1 MIRTVFM
8 LIFWGA
14 SLLVL
19 GPLFL
24 VYTFLTRDIEPLYSV
39 GTSLA
44 YFGVRMAGVKVD
56 VRGLDAL
63 PRRNYIFMSNHV
75 SNLDPPVFIP
85 RIPGRCS
92 VLVKKELFRLPILG
106 TAMRMAELVPVDRR
120 NREAAIESVRAAAEV
135 LRHGLNMV
143 IFPEGTRSADG
154 SLLPFKKGPFHL
166 AMETG
171 VPVVPVTIL
180 GTAECW
186 PKGTWTMKPGVA
198 TLVFHQPVDPANF
211 PDRDRLMAAVRE
223 QIAGA
228 LPQDKRGRDSDATAA
243 ATEIAP

>member
-8 LIFWGA
+8 LTFWGL
-14 SLLVL
+14 SLLIV
-19 GPLFL
+19 GPPLL
-24 VYTFLTRDIEPLYSV
+24 IYTFLTRDIQPMYRV

-44 YFGVRMAGVKVD
+44 YLGVRLAGVKVE
-56 VRGLDAL
+56 VHGLDAL
-63 PRRNYIFMSNHV
+63 PRRNYVFMSNHV

-92 VLVKKELFRLPILG
+92 VLVKQELFRLPILG
-106 TAMRMAELVPVDRR
+106 TAMKMAELVPVDRS

-143 IFPEGTRSADG
+143 IFPEGTRSVDG
-154 SLLPFKKGPFHL
+154 RLLPFKKGPFHL
-166 AMETG
+166 AMATG

-186 PKGTWTMKPGVA
+186 PKGTWAMKPGTA
-198 TLVFHQPVDPANF
+198 RLIFHSAVDPASF
-211 PDRDRLMAAVRE
+211 RDRDALMAAVRQ
-223 QIAGA
+223 QIASGLPEDKQGHDPDAPDGA
-228 LPQDKRGRDSDATAA
+228 T
-243 ATEIAP
+243 

>member
-1 MIRTVFM
+1 MIRTIVM
-8 LIFWGA
+8 LTFWSL

-19 GPLFL
+19 GPFILI
-24 VYTFLTRDIEPLYSV
+24 YTFVTRDIGPLYRV

-44 YFGVRMAGVKVD
+44 YFGVRMAGVKVEIT
-56 VRGLDAL
+56 GLDEL

-85 RIPGRCS
+85 RLPGRCS
-92 VLVKKELFRLPILG
+92 VLVKSELFRIPILG
-106 TAMRMAELVPVDRR
+106 TAMRMAELVPVERS

-135 LRHGLNMV
+135 LQHGLNMV
-143 IFPEGTRSADG
+143 IFPEGTRSIDG
-154 SLLPFKKGPFHL
+154 RLLPFKKGPFHL

-186 PKGTWTMKPGVA
+186 PKGTWAMKPGTA
-198 TLVFHQPVDPANF
+198 TLVFHAPINPATVA
-211 PDRDRLMAAVRE
+211 DRDALLTAVRE
-223 QIAGA
+223 QIASA
-228 LPQDKRGRDSDATAA
+228 LPEDKRGDDSDISDTVRR
-243 ATEIAP
+243 